1 MKTERFT
8 NGWKRLM
15 EIDGK
20 GGESVIASLQDISPD
35 LGNMII
41 EFAFGDIYT
50 RNQLTLQEREMITIT
65 SLLTTGGCEAQLHVH
80 INGALNVGISKER
93 IIETFLQCIPYVGF
107 PKVLNAVSVARKV
120 FQESLES

>member
-20 GGESVIASLQDISPD
+20 GGENVIASLQDISPD

-80 INGALNVGISKER
+80 INGALNVGISKEQ